1 MSPLDLNLNLNLNTG
16 AVLDDAPPALG
27 GARLPAWA
35 LPADWP
41 RSQGQP
47 VLADVLLEGGRITA
61 LRPQGSAPL
70 PPGAWALGGSPVLP
84 GLVDAH
90 THLDKA
96 FTLPRMGQVQP
107 GLLGAIE
114 AMMADRAHWTPQDVH
129 QRASQ
134 GLQWAHAAGVVQLR
148 SHCDWWEPE
157 VTPVAWPVLR
167 ELAEDWR
174 GRVQLDRVSLI
185 PLHLF
190 AELDTALS
198 LAARVAA
205 SGPGACLGGFVHSTN
220 WDPQALRHLLMAARQ
235 HDLDVDLHVD
245 EELQA
250 SAQGLAHIA
259 ELVPALG
266 LQGRVVCGH
275 TCALAA
281 MPEDRALRTLD
292 AVARAGL
299 TLVTLPITNLLL
311 QDAVTGRT
319 PRQRG
324 LTLVKE
330 ARARG
335 IPLLL
340 ASDNVQDPFCPLG
353 SFDPLEAFGVGVA
366 MGQLTQAF
374 DDWTDTL
381 CRRDWLARAGAARPW
396 GVGSEADL
404 LIFPD
409 ANAWGFPSRSAR
421 RVVLRRGRRLS
432 PSNPLHE
439 ATS

>member
-1 MSPLDLNLNLNLNTG
+1 MIAAATPHAAMPGDL
-16 AVLDDAPPALG
+16 PSALG

-35 LPADWP
+35 LPSDWP
-41 RSQGQP
+41 RSRDQP
-47 VLADVLLEGGRITA
+47 VLADLLLQDGRITGLQA
-61 LRPQGSAPL
+61 QGSAPL
-70 PPGAWALGGSPVLP
+70 PAGAWALAGAPVLP

-96 FTLPRMGQVQP
+96 FTLQRMGQVRP
-107 GLLGAIE
+107 GLLGAID
-114 AMMADRAHWTPQDVH
+114 AMMADRAHWTAEDVR

-134 GLQWAHAAGVVQLR
+134 GLQWAHAAGVVHLR

-190 AELDTALS
+190 AELDTALA

-220 WDPQALRHLLMAARQ
+220 WNPQALKHLLMAARH

-245 EELQA
+245 EELHA
-250 SAQGLAHIA
+250 GAEGLAHIA

-281 MPEDRALRTLD
+281 MPEDRALNILD

-340 ASDNVQDPFCPLG
+340 ASDNVQDPFCPVG

-409 ANAWGFPSRSAR
+409 ANA
-421 RVVLRRGRRLS
+421 
-432 PSNPLHE
+432 
-439 ATS
+439 

>member
-1 MSPLDLNLNLNLNTG
+1 MSPLDLNPA
-16 AVLDDAPPALG
+16 AVLDDTPPALG

-41 RSQGQP
+41 RSQGLP
-47 VLADVLLEGGRITA
+47 VLADVLLEGGRIA
-61 LRPQGSAPL
+61 AVRPQGCAPL
-70 PPGAWALGGSPVLP
+70 PPGAWALGGMPVLP

-114 AMMADRAHWTPQDVH
+114 AMMADRARWTVEDVR

-134 GLQWAHAAGVVQLR
+134 GLQWAHAAGVVHLR
-148 SHCDWWEPE
+148 THCDWWEPE

-220 WDPQALRHLLMAARQ
+220 WNPQALRHLLMAARQ

-245 EELQA
+245 EELHGQ
-250 SAQGLAHIA
+250 AQGLATLA

-281 MPEDRALRTLD
+281 MPEERALHILD

-353 SFDPLEAFGVGVA
+353 SFDPLEAFGTGVA

-374 DDWTDTL
+374 DDWTDSL
-381 CRRDWLARAGAARPW
+381 CRREWLARAGSARPW
-396 GVGSEADL
+396 GVGSPADL
-404 LIFPD
+404 LIFPE
-409 ANAWGFPSRSAR
+409 ANAWGFPSRTAR
-421 RVVLRRGRRLS
+421 RVLLREGRRLAAAH
-432 PSNPLHE
+432 PLQE
-439 ATS
+439 VAP

>member
-1 MSPLDLNLNLNLNTG
+1 MIATAMPHAAMPGERPS
-16 AVLDDAPPALG
+16 ALG

-35 LPADWP
+35 LPPDWP
-41 RSQGQP
+41 RQQGQP
-47 VLADVLLEGGRITA
+47 VLADVLLQDGRITGLQPA
-61 LRPQGSAPL
+61 GRTPL
-70 PPGAWALGGSPVLP
+70 PAGAWALAGAPVLP

-96 FTLPRMGQVQP
+96 FTLQRMGQVRP
-107 GLLGAIE
+107 GLLGAID
-114 AMMADRAHWTPQDVH
+114 AMMTDRAHWTADDVRD
-129 QRASQ
+129 RAAL
-134 GLQWAHAAGVVQLR
+134 GLQWAHAAGVVHLR

-220 WDPQALRHLLMAARQ
+220 WNPQALKHLLMAARH

-245 EELQA
+245 EELHA
-250 SAQGLAHIA
+250 GAEGLAHMA

-281 MPEDRALRTLD
+281 MPEDRALNILD

-340 ASDNVQDPFCPLG
+340 ASDNVQDPFCPVG

-366 MGQLTQAF
+366 MGQLSQAF

-381 CRRDWLARAGAARPW
+381 CRRDWLGRGGAPQPW
-396 GVGSEADL
+396 GLGCEADL
-404 LIFPD
+404 LIFPQ
-409 ANAWGFPSRSAR
+409 ANAWGFPSRTAS
-421 RVVLRRGRRLS
+421 RVVLRQGRRLS
-432 PSNPLHE
+432 ASNLPQE
-439 ATS
+439 TRP

>member
-1 MSPLDLNLNLNLNTG
+1 MPGDL
-16 AVLDDAPPALG
+16 PSALG

-35 LPADWP
+35 LPSDWP

-47 VLADVLLEGGRITA
+47 VLADLLLQDGRITG
-61 LRPQGSAPL
+61 LQPQGSAPL
-70 PPGAWALGGSPVLP
+70 PAGAWALAGAPVLP

-96 FTLPRMGQVQP
+96 FTLQRMGQVRP
-107 GLLGAIE
+107 GLLGAID
-114 AMMADRAHWTPQDVH
+114 AMMVDRIHWTADDVRDRA
-129 QRASQ
+129 AQ
-134 GLQWAHAAGVVQLR
+134 GLQWAHAAGVVHLR

-220 WDPQALRHLLMAARQ
+220 WNPQALKHLLMAARH

-245 EELQA
+245 EELHA
-250 SAQGLAHIA
+250 GAEGLAHIA

-281 MPEDRALRTLD
+281 MPEDRALNILD

-340 ASDNVQDPFCPLG
+340 ASDNVQDPFCPVG

-366 MGQLTQAF
+366 MGQMNQAF

-381 CRRDWLARAGAARPW
+381 CRRDWLGRAGAARPW
-396 GVGSEADL
+396 GLGSDADL
-404 LIFPD
+404 LIFPQ
-409 ANAWGFPSRSAR
+409 ANAWGFPSRTAS
-421 RVVLRRGRRLS
+421 RVVLRQGRRLS
-432 PSNPLHE
+432 
-439 ATS
+439 ATSPLQEIPS